1 MDRMTEGMSTFN
13 ILTVKQT
20 GNRILGW
27 HRHIWKDNIR
37 MDPKEIG
44 INTRNWIQST
54 QDRYYWRALGNA
66 TLNLRVPQAM
76 KLVIT

>member
-37 MDPKEIG
+37 MDPKEID
-44 INTRNWIQST
+44 IDKRNWIDWVK
-54 QDRYYWRALGNA
+54 DRDYWR
-66 TLNLRVPQAM
+66 V
-76 KLVIT
+76 LVNMD